1 MATCAVPDTELLRFG
16 LASRYALKPTTEVR
30 FSLYRHKR
38 SPAGVSRR
46 PRPAPPTCSETLI
59 DEDEREELSENPS
72 DELAAPVDRATLV
85 AELVRVE
92 DFVAIAYE

>member
-1 MATCAVPDTELLRFG
+1 
-16 LASRYALKPTTEVR
+16 
-30 FSLYRHKR
+30 
-38 SPAGVSRR
+38 
-46 PRPAPPTCSETLI
+46 LI